1 MRLDRIGD
9 ALAAGAT
16 IEAGGIAIRAVKPA
30 WAKFD
35 WPGEA
40 KAPA

>member
-1 MRLDRIGD
+1 MPL
-9 ALAAGAT
+9 
-16 IEAGGIAIRAVKPA
+16 EAGGIAIRAVKPA

-40 KAPA
+40 KVAT